1 MKQLVDSCL
10 IKEYLCGHDENNYMS
25 NLQNYFLTFDRSN
38 YTDTAT
44 VGNPKPT
51 AL

>member
-1 MKQLVDSCL
+1 
-10 IKEYLCGHDENNYMS
+10 MS
-25 NLQNYFLTFDRSN
+25 NLQNYFLTYDRAN

-44 VGNPKPT
+44 VGNPKLT